1 VEGRCKPISKD
12 TSKDTGKVEYGPPN
26 DAKTERMLDRW
37 DARGELVDKVRDWL
51 GR

>member
-1 VEGRCKPISKD
+1 MAKD
-12 TSKDTGKVEYGPPN
+12 DKDTGKVEHGAPN

-37 DARGELVDKVRDWL
+37 EAKEDLIDKVRDWL